1 MTNKDPK
8 MNIIWDL
15 SWENRVRGGEIDLP
29 SIHGEISVEHLLA
42 HLLPLNS
49 PGKFQVREL
58 ISQQVGLHE
67 TLEEGRTAAGV
78 SQADKKTGKDF
89 FGDYMKSSS
98 AALFSFLVNL

>member
-1 MTNKDPK
+1 MYTSINNARPPLGGSGMTNKDLK
-8 MNIIWDL
+8 MNITWDL
-15 SWENRVRGGEIDLP
+15 SRENRVRGGEIDLP

-67 TLEEGRTAAGV
+67 TLEDGQRRSSVKRTKRRARF
-78 SQADKKTGKDF
+78 AD
-89 FGDYMKSSS
+89 
-98 AALFSFLVNL
+98 